1 MSRSLAG
8 SGGTSSQPFERLDT
22 RIGHVEPTVVVA
34 DHGLDP
40 QGISAPR
47 PFNVL
52 IISVYRLGGIS
63 SIVILRYAPK
73 TWKPQKVIR

>member
-22 RIGHVEPTVVVA
+22 RIEHVEPTVVAA

-40 QGISAPR
+40 QRISAPR
-47 PFNVL
+47 SLNVL
-52 IISVYRLGGIS
+52 IISVYRLGGIY
-63 SIVILRYAPK
+63 SIASLRYARD
-73 TWKPQKVIR
+73 TWKPHKVIR